1 MDLWI
6 RSQDKMNLES
16 VHSINVNYL
25 NKKQIIC
32 NYEPDFIGNQGEYYV
47 LLGEYETEQRAL
59 EVLDEIQSF
68 LENNY
73 ISIDEMPSHSNSPC
87 PGYYPTHTSTMY
99 RKVFKMPKE

>member
-6 RSQDKMNLES
+6 RSQDRESILKPIDILLENPLNSGETGIRGYFSNNSYKML
-16 VHSINVNYL
+16 
-25 NKKQIIC
+25 
-32 NYEPDFIGNQGEYYV
+32 GYYK
-47 LLGEYETEQRAL
+47 TEQRAL

-73 ISIDEMPSHSNSPC
+73 ISIDEMPSHSNSPY